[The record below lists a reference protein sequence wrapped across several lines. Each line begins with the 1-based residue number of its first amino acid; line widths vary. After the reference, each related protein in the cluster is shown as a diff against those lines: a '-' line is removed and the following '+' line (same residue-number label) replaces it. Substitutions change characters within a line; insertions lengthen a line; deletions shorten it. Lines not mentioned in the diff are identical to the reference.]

1 MEGQRY
7 QSLVS
12 TEPGSRRGPDFPA
25 LGPARFASL
34 LATALV
40 LGASLNIQ
48 PMLAQHE
55 GHHPTPSDVDSTPRH
70 SESMIMPDSMSM
82 PMGSMTYQTDS
93 MITADSMPM
102 SMPMGSM
109 HDMLVGP
116 LGISHAR
123 MGSGT
128 SWIPDASPMDT
139 WDFVAGPWRLMAHGS
154 LNLMYDDQFGRR
166 GDQQVSSPNWG
177 MLMAMRPLGGGL
189 LHLHAMLTAE
199 PWTVGGSGYP
209 LPLQTGESYQGK
221 PIHDRQHPHDLFM
234 ELSAMYEHALGA
246 NLGVFAYLAPVGEP
260 ALGPTAFMHRPSAQT
275 DPLAPLAHH
284 WQDVTHISYG
294 VVTTGV
300 YSRTL
305 KLEASVFN
313 GREPDEHRANFE
325 FGALDSYSG
334 RLSWNPGPRWSLSA
348 SYGYL
353 KGPEAARRAEFQH
366 RIVGSVFYT
375 RPLGKSGEWASG
387 LIYGGKYSGRDGLEN
402 SLGLETNAQVDDR
415 NTVFG
420 RLTYVRKSAEE
431 LVVTDAQP
439 GAGFDLSSIVLG
451 YLREVAK
458 FGGATL
464 GLGVRGSL
472 NLLPAGLERTYG
484 TRTPSGVVFYARL
497 RPAQMQ

>member
-1 MEGQRY
+1 
-7 QSLVS
+7 
-12 TEPGSRRGPDFPA
+12 
-25 LGPARFASL
+25 
-34 LATALV
+34 
-40 LGASLNIQ
+40 
-48 PMLAQHE
+48 
-55 GHHPTPSDVDSTPRH
+55 
-70 SESMIMPDSMSM
+70 
-82 PMGSMTYQTDS
+82 
-93 MITADSMPM
+93 
-102 SMPMGSM
+102 
-109 HDMLVGP
+109 
-116 LGISHAR
+116 
-123 MGSGT
+123 
-128 SWIPDASPMDT
+128 
-139 WDFVAGPWRLMAHGS
+139 
-154 LNLMYDDQFGRR
+154 
-166 GDQQVSSPNWG
+166 
-177 MLMAMRPLGGGL
+177 
-189 LHLHAMLTAE
+189 
-199 PWTVGGSGYP
+199 
-209 LPLQTGESYQGK
+209 
-221 PIHDRQHPHDLFM
+221 
-234 ELSAMYEHALGA
+234 
-246 NLGVFAYLAPVGEP
+246 
-260 ALGPTAFMHRPSAQT
+260 MHRPSAQS
-275 DPLAPLAHH
+275 DPLATLAHH

-313 GREPDEHRANFE
+313 GREPDEHRANFD

-366 RIVGSVFYT
+366 RIGGSVFYT

-458 FGGATL
+458 LGGATL